1 MAMAGGLDV
10 VAPAALP
17 TCISPRRRATKPM
30 TITTPAMAATAIF
43 QLRMVLSSLFILFR
57 CFGVGLERLE
67 RRCGLAAGAALPPL
81 LDDRVEDRD
90 EGEGE
95 YGGGK
100 HAAEHG
106 RADGLTAGGA
116 GPGREHQRHDAEDEG
131 EGRHQDRPQAQASG
145 LHRGLHD

>member
-1 MAMAGGLDV
+1 MAMAAGLGV
-10 VAPAALP
+10 AAPAALP

-30 TITTPAMAATAIF
+30 TITATATAATAIF

-57 CFGVGLERLE
+57 CFGVGLDRLE
-67 RRCGLAAGAALPPL
+67 RRCGLAAGAGPPAGAALPPL

-100 HAAEHG
+100 HA
-106 RADGLTAGGA
+106 
-116 GPGREHQRHDAEDEG
+116 
-131 EGRHQDRPQAQASG
+131 
-145 LHRGLHD
+145 